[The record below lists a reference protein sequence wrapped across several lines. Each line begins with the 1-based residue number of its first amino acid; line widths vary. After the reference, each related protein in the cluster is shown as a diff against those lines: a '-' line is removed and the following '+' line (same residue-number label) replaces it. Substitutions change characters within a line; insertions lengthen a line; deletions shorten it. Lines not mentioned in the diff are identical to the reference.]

1 MPIIKKIPKKP
12 RMSQKQKQR
21 QSVNQTVVVNQQP
34 ATRRRGPN
42 KPTNPSGG
50 GGGGGGGGG
59 QGPSPAITYA
69 PYQMTNA
76 APQSNQQEFAAEV
89 ARQVIKQSVPNIVR
103 RIPDNFGENRALNQP
118 YRLEPASDNLNR
130 ENITSVD
137 APLNNFDRA
146 PPPPSPVDPDIVL
159 QPNRVIQRA
168 VKIQPSTILTVEGFP
183 VGFTENQ
190 SRNDL
195 DMNTERE
202 QIETQAYGGDIGP
215 TPDQLLYAVGP
226 TAIIQSKRAYD
237 ESGEYEERNRQSDQQ
252 AMDAMRSDSYR
263 TAVRHASNIAR
274 IETIL
279 ADNRVTEDRVKMR
292 DALGYYGKLKFSP
305 GHQAVLRQERESYHN
320 SGK

>member
-12 RMSQKQKQR
+12 RVSQKQKQR
-21 QSVNQTVVVNQQP
+21 QSVNQTVVFNQQP
-34 ATRRRGPN
+34 AIRRIGPN
-42 KPTNPSGG
+42 KPRAPLGG
-50 GGGGGGGGG
+50 GGGGVG
-59 QGPSPAITYA
+59 QGPSSSITYA

-89 ARQVIKQSVPNIVR
+89 ARHIIRQSVPNIVTEF
-103 RIPDNFGENRALNQP
+103 PANFGENQRFYRSP
-118 YRLEPASDNLNR
+118 YRLQPVSADLNR
-130 ENITSVD
+130 ENITPVN
-137 APLNNFDRA
+137 APLNNFDTVPS
-146 PPPPSPVDPDIVL
+146 PPPPDRPDIV
-159 QPNRVIQRA
+159 QDQNRVIQRA
-168 VKIQPSTILTVEGFP
+168 VAIQPSTIQTVEGVP
-183 VGFTENQ
+183 VGFTEYQ

-202 QIETQAYGGDIGP
+202 QRETQAYGGDIMP

-226 TAIIQSKRAYD
+226 TAIVQSKRAYD
-237 ESGEYEERNRQSDQQ
+237 ESGEYEERIRQSDQQ

-279 ADNRVTEDRVKMR
+279 PDNRVTEDRVKIR

-305 GHQAVLRQERESYHN
+305 GHQAVLRQEREAYHN